1 MNNRERITVLEEQHK
16 RLDNAVAELEK
27 LRETDRTEDT
37 KFKITDLKKKKLS
50 IKDEITLLQRDENN
64 KQETFDFGEYRHEV
78 L

>member
-27 LRETDRTEDT
+27 LRETDRTEDM